1 MTAPREPGIY
11 RLVSQLDD
19 RGLLDVAV
27 EIRRPESWETV
38 QAWQIRCGRSSTAR
52 SRREALEASA
62 ADAGWKLPAGRWP
75 QRTKAGRQ
83 TIGPLEVDNWLSVL
97 ATATEYRQAAIA
109 SFVAMDRA
117 WRDVVGD
124 TVLSGGVGKTAAGEA
139 TGLTRFRIH
148 QILSG
153 HAENSTELGKIA
165 EAIAQDRT
173 KRPDESPLASTD
185 PDAVPAGAGAGA
197 L

>member
-1 MTAPREPGIY
+1 MTTPREPGTY
-11 RLVSQLDD
+11 RLVSLLDEH
-19 RGLLDVAV
+19 GLLDIVV
-27 EIRRPESWETV
+27 EVRRGEAWETV
-38 QAWQIRCGRSSTAR
+38 QAWQLRCGRSSTAR
-52 SRREALEASA
+52 SRREALEVSA
-62 ADAGWKLPAGRWP
+62 AEAGWRLPAGRWP
-75 QRTKAGRQ
+75 HRSKTGRQ
-83 TIGPLEVDNWLSVL
+83 TIGPLEVANWLSVL

-117 WRDVVGD
+117 WREVVGD
-124 TVLSGGVGKTAAGEA
+124 TVLNGGVGKTAAAEA

-153 HAENSTELGKIA
+153 RGENSTELGKVA

-173 KRPDESPLASTD
+173 PKRSDEGSPTSAGSD
-185 PDAVPAGAGAGA
+185 GEPAEARA

>member
-1 MTAPREPGIY
+1 MTTPREPGTY
-11 RLVSQLDD
+11 RLVSLLDQH
-19 RGLLDVAV
+19 GLLDIVV
-27 EIRRPESWETV
+27 EVRRGEVWETV
-38 QAWQIRCGRSSTAR
+38 QAWQLRCGRSSTAR
-52 SRREALEASA
+52 SRREALEVSA
-62 ADAGWKLPAGRWP
+62 AEAGWALPGGRWP
-75 QRTKAGRQ
+75 QRTKTGRQ
-83 TIGPLEVDNWLSVL
+83 TIGPLEVANWLSVL

-109 SFVAMDRA
+109 GFVAMDRA
-117 WRDVVGD
+117 WREVVGD

-153 HAENSTELGKIA
+153 HAENSTELGKVA

-173 KRPDESPLASTD
+173 PKCSDEGA
-185 PDAVPAGAGAGA
+185 PARSGSDGEITEAEA

>member
-1 MTAPREPGIY
+1 MTTPREPGTY
-11 RLVSQLDD
+11 RLVSLLDQH
-19 RGLLDVAV
+19 GLLDIVV
-27 EIRRPESWETV
+27 EVRRGEVWETV
-38 QAWQIRCGRSSTAR
+38 QAWQLRCGRSSTAR
-52 SRREALEASA
+52 SRREALEVSA
-62 ADAGWKLPAGRWP
+62 AEAGWALPGGRWP
-75 QRTKAGRQ
+75 QRTKTGRQ
-83 TIGPLEVDNWLSVL
+83 TIGPLEAANWLSVL

-109 SFVAMDRA
+109 GFVAMDRA
-117 WRDVVGD
+117 WREVVGD

-153 HAENSTELGKIA
+153 HAESSTELGKVA

-173 KRPDESPLASTD
+173 SKRSTGGSSASTGSD
-185 PDAVPAGAGAGA
+185 GEPAEAGV